1 MMGGICMHV
10 QCVCRGGDDGGDMHA
25 CTVCV
30 GGGMMGGICMHV
42 QCVCIPAPVHV
53 CCWAVQ

>member
-1 MMGGICMHV
+1 MMGGICMHVQCVCRGGMMGGICMHV

-30 GGGMMGGICMHV
+30 
-42 QCVCIPAPVHV
+42 
-53 CCWAVQ
+53 